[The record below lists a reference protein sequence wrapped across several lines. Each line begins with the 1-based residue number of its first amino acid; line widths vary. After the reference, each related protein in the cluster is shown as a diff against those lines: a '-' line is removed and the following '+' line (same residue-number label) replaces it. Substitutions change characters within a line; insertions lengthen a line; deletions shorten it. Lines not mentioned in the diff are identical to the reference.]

1 MLSDR
6 DISFS
11 VRQNY
16 HSKPLLCFLCIIFA
30 RCMREGTVVPVRSL
44 GGAEFVFSKDFR
56 TGRKLFS
63 EIWPGQSIIE
73 A

>member
-1 MLSDR
+1 
-6 DISFS
+6 
-11 VRQNY
+11 
-16 HSKPLLCFLCIIFA
+16 
-30 RCMREGTVVPVRSL
+30 MREGTVVPVRSL

>member
-1 MLSDR
+1 
-6 DISFS
+6 
-11 VRQNY
+11 
-16 HSKPLLCFLCIIFA
+16 
-30 RCMREGTVVPVRSL
+30 MREGTVVPMRSL
-44 GGAEFVFSKDFR
+44 RGAEFVFSKDRR